1 VIVKFYLHISKD
13 EQRER
18 LQARVDDPHKRW
30 KFHAGDLAERKRWDD
45 YQQAFED
52 MLSNCNTDDA
62 PWHIVPADRK
72 WYRDVV
78 VAKALIERLEKLD
91 LRYPDADEGI
101 EGTVV
106 E

>member
-1 VIVKFYLHISKD
+1 
-13 EQRER
+13 
-18 LQARVDDPHKRW
+18 
-30 KFHAGDLAERKRWDD
+30 
-45 YQQAFED
+45 
-52 MLSNCNTDDA
+52 MLSKCNTDDA